1 MKTLVLLL
9 CCLSI
14 GLGSELVGGS
24 PASGAPTQWS
34 STKSP
39 KDNGEISL
47 VGVSCVQSDWC
58 MAAGRVHGGRTLFD
72 SWSGSAWTLVPSPKP
87 PGHPTYL
94 QGVSCTSSQF
104 CVAAGYDFGRNGT
117 RAAIE
122 TWNGIVW
129 SVTHSPKVASA
140 YLYAVSCAGPTFC
153 VAVGRSVVG
162 SSQQDASLI
171 ESWNGSTWSVDP
183 SPNEADGDNLEGVSC
198 TSSTNCVA
206 AGWAGTDSGGSQSFI
221 VSWDGTSWSITTSA
235 NDGAAT
241 ELDAVSCTSSVSCM
255 AVGTAFEPAEP
266 SLDTVTVA
274 EYWNG
279 SEWTITPTSDPG
291 VFRNFL
297 TGVSCTSDRDCVA
310 VGYDWYLQSSPFQSV
325 IESWNG
331 DAWSLTP
338 SPNKSS
344 SSDLLTAVSCAD
356 QNDCVAVGWY
366 DKSSAH
372 PLVET
377 GTAS

>member
-58 MAAGRVHGGRTLFD
+58 MAAGRVHGGRTLFE

-122 TWNGIVW
+122 TWNGIAW

-140 YLYAVSCAGPTFC
+140 YLYGVSPRARRSAWRWVVPLSDPRNRTPRSSSRGMGAP
-153 VAVGRSVVG
+153 GRSTR
-162 SSQQDASLI
+162 ARMKRTAT
-171 ESWNGSTWSVDP
+171 TWR
-183 SPNEADGDNLEGVSC
+183 EC
-198 TSSTNCVA
+198 
-206 AGWAGTDSGGSQSFI
+206 
-221 VSWDGTSWSITTSA
+221 
-235 NDGAAT
+235 
-241 ELDAVSCTSSVSCM
+241 
-255 AVGTAFEPAEP
+255 PARVRR
-266 SLDTVTVA
+266 TV
-274 EYWNG
+274 W
-279 SEWTITPTSDPG
+279 
-291 VFRNFL
+291 
-297 TGVSCTSDRDCVA
+297 
-310 VGYDWYLQSSPFQSV
+310 
-325 IESWNG
+325 
-331 DAWSLTP
+331 
-338 SPNKSS
+338 
-344 SSDLLTAVSCAD
+344 
-356 QNDCVAVGWY
+356 
-366 DKSSAH
+366 
-372 PLVET
+372 PLVGPAPTQEVPR
-377 GTAS
+377 ASS